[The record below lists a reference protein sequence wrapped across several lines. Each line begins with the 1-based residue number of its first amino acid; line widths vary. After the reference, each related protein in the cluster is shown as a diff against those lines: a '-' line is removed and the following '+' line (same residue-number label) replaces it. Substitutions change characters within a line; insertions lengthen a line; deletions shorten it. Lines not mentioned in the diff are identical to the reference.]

1 MRRKFK
7 LYSAIFMIVSFVLW
21 TIIAKFVDVKQI
33 GPNNS
38 YVGLSTMNSFVHN
51 LTGCNMLLYTITDWL
66 GIVPIILVLVFG
78 IIGLIQWIKRRN
90 FLKVDY
96 DILILGLYYIVV
108 FIFYILFENVVVN
121 YRPVLIDGYLEVS
134 YPSSTTLIVLSV
146 MPTIII
152 QVNIRIN
159 NIILKKV
166 LIYCIIVFS
175 CFMVVGR
182 ILSGVHWISDIIG
195 GLLLSSGLV
204 IMYDYLIKIKYYIG
218 LCFVL

>member
-1 MRRKFK
+1 
-7 LYSAIFMIVSFVLW
+7 MIVSFVLW

>member
-1 MRRKFK
+1 MKRKFK
-7 LYSAIFMIVSFVLW
+7 LYSSVFMIVSFVLW
-21 TIIAKFVDVKQI
+21 TIIVKFVDIKQI

-51 LTGCNMLLYTITDWL
+51 LTGCNMLLYAITDWL
-66 GIVPIILVLVFG
+66 GIVPIILVLMFG
-78 IIGLIQWIKRRN
+78 IMGLIQWIKRRN
-90 FLKVDY
+90 LLKVDY

-108 FIFYILFENVVVN
+108 FILYILFENVVVN

-134 YPSSTTLIVLSV
+134 YPSSTTLLIMSV

-175 CFMVVGR
+175 CFMVSGR

-204 IMYDYLIKIKYYIG
+204 IMYDYIINIIKYKEK
-218 LCFVL
+218 